1 MTEKEYIETLLFA
14 FVWNRGV
21 APIGHHLGKSD
32 DEIADMVLNTID
44 AAKEQIDINLMLD
57 RMRRAKE
64 RRKDKEKMERP
75 KYSCSNCLNHST
87 PLCDCCTEIRS
98 PSGETSKPT
107 YYQSAEGNPNEY
119 SAAAEISAKIVLR
132 LTTGAPVPLAWV
144 VKYNEIITS
153 SNN

>member
-64 RRKDKEKMERP
+64 RRKDKEK
-75 KYSCSNCLNHST
+75 N
-87 PLCDCCTEIRS
+87 
-98 PSGETSKPT
+98 
-107 YYQSAEGNPNEY
+107 GNT
-119 SAAAEISAKIVLR
+119 KI
-132 LTTGAPVPLAWV
+132 
-144 VKYNEIITS
+144 
-153 SNN
+153 